1 MQTHGVWLRR
11 RHLWLSRREKIIT
24 TQRYFVIIK
33 MMRDCLAHVLEH
45 SVIIFQ
51 RYTWTAGVVVVI
63 ASVIDFLKD

>member
-1 MQTHGVWLRR
+1 MAAPKAFVAIQER
-11 RHLWLSRREKIIT
+11 KIIT